1 MGHPLFWFV
10 SGVAAFWGPGGLD
23 AKLVGIVLMICAA
36 LSYAVDLLAGA
47 FLKVSASLR
56 SGWVSWSPN

>member
-23 AKLVGIVLMICAA
+23 AKLVGIV
-36 LSYAVDLLAGA
+36 
-47 FLKVSASLR
+47 R
-56 SGWVSWSPN
+56 